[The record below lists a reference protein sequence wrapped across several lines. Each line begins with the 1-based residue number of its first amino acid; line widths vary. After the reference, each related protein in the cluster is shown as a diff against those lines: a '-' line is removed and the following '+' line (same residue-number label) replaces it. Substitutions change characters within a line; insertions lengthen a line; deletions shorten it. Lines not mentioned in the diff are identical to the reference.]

1 MIFQRLNQSNNSKS
15 PNITFLDIISMNLHH
30 KTKEEHSFGLIKPA
44 KQHSDFEMQSIT
56 DLDQKA
62 RKQMNGNTLQT
73 LKQRT
78 ENHEKKK

>member
-1 MIFQRLNQSNNSKS
+1 
-15 PNITFLDIISMNLHH
+15 MNLHH

-62 RKQMNGNTLQT
+62 RKHMHVNTLQT